1 MWNII
6 FSYDDLFLKKNEFE
20 NFSSTLELGYLFDYF
35 AIYSII
41 WSNFLF
47 DNIIQQIIILP

>member
-1 MWNII
+1 MEYNFFVWR
-6 FSYDDLFLKKNEFE
+6 FVSEKNEFE

>member
-41 WSNFLF
+41 
-47 DNIIQQIIILP
+47 